1 VFFLKNTCDY
11 IFYLQKD
18 KWGDG
23 FAQIQGKPI
32 RILDDARL
40 ADQGN
45 VSPRKSFTPSAL
57 SPRSAVEESE
67 TAETVILRQRWQEQK
82 QQMDKLLEE
91 HKHKARAGSGGGS
104 QQTCIR

>member
-1 VFFLKNTCDY
+1 VFFKNTCHY
-11 IFYLQKD
+11 IFYFQKD
-18 KWGDG
+18 NWGDG

-32 RILDDARL
+32 SDDARL
-40 ADQGN
+40 TDQGN
-45 VSPRKSFTPSAL
+45 SSPRKIFTRSAL

-91 HKHKARAGSGGGS
+91 HKARAGSGGGS

>member
-1 VFFLKNTCDY
+1 MFFKNTCHY
-11 IFYLQKD
+11 IFYFQKD

-32 RILDDARL
+32 RISDDARP

-45 VSPRKSFTPSAL
+45 VSPRKIFTPSAL
-57 SPRSAVEESE
+57 SPRSAFEESE

-91 HKHKARAGSGGGS
+91 HKTRAGSGGGF